1 MRYESSFESSVIK
14 ARLRLALNRPAAALN
29 AGLRSRVSIKGRLAL
44 NTGSPAQRCENF
56 THAAERGGRFEKTK
70 EGGVLVIRS
79 AFGAR
84 NLGESSQCK

>member
-14 ARLRLALNRPAAALN
+14 ARLRLALNRPAALN

-56 THAAERGGRFEKTK
+56 THAAE
-70 EGGVLVIRS
+70 EGVGSKRQKK
-79 AFGAR
+79 
-84 NLGESSQCK
+84 GECS

>member
-14 ARLRLALNRPAAALN
+14 ARLRASLNRPAAQ
-29 AGLRSRVSIKGRLAL
+29 RWSESRVSIKGRLAL